1 MPPDILSIVRD
12 IAIIVMAVMVTVAAT
27 TLTVVVL
34 KIFPALRRGARNF
47 ETASR
52 LMLETSSRIAGL
64 VAMGSELGIFL
75 WDLINRFRSR
85 DNAEPPAESNNAQQ
99 N

>member
-12 IAIIVMAVMVTVAAT
+12 IAIIVMSVMVTVAAA

-34 KIFPALRRGARNF
+34 KIFPTLRRAARNF

-75 WDLINRFRSR
+75 WDLINRFRKR
-85 DNAEPPAESNNAQQ
+85 DSAEPPAGDGNVP
-99 N
+99 